1 MKRAN
6 KAKRRYVLVLTRGSQ
21 NVRNYV
27 NTSYSILLSWH
38 GEGSRQI
45 DRMVFGIFIVDSV
58 FVVGSLGFGHYDDF
72 GNVREILDSQLL
84 LAEGWKCS
92 IMVFNNKWRC
102 RGIMPQR
109 GTVHHG
115 DKMGRKG
122 YSHALTQEQTCK
134 QCLTRHVAS
143 DSDGQCR
150 SLMTSVSI
158 SNKFCFGK
166 YWEILCNIF
175 KHRLHVFSWIVKVH
189 CPETW
194 E

>member
-21 NVRNYV
+21 NVRSYV
-27 NTSYSILLSWH
+27 NTSYSILLSWWH
-38 GEGSRQI
+38 DEGSRQI
-45 DRMVFGIFIVDSV
+45 GGMLDIWYIYSWLLIQFLSKV
-58 FVVGSLGFGHYDDF
+58 SLGFGHYDDF

-109 GTVHHG
+109 GTAQHG

-134 QCLTRHVAS
+134 QCLTRHVAMGS
-143 DSDGQCR
+143 DSDGQCKF
-150 SLMTSVSI
+150 LMTSVSI
-158 SNKFCFGK
+158 SNKFID
-166 YWEILCNIF
+166 WESAI
-175 KHRLHVFSWIVKVH
+175 
-189 CPETW
+189 
-194 E
+194 